1 MSSSFDAVMAQLEA
15 SQSNTNFYRNLTPQ
29 DRATL
34 NNTSLADNITD
45 SANDLIRSLD
55 PQQFQRLDYGR
66 DTQYDIAQR
75 QDCMELCQ
83 RQMSGSHYDPET
95 IYHMCKS
102 HCSQD
107 TRRDFV

>member
-1 MSSSFDAVMAQLEA
+1 MSSFDSVLAQLEA

-34 NNTSLADNITD
+34 NNTSLADNVTD

-66 DTQYDIAQR
+66 DTLFDIAQR
-75 QDCMELCQ
+75 QDCMEECQ
-83 RQMSGSHYDPET
+83 RRMSNMKFDPQS
-95 IYHMCKS
+95 IYYVCKT
-102 HCSQD
+102 HCSQE